1 MGPNSFR
8 NLTYLAVLLVVAAL
22 IYLVYSSSKN
32 KKSLNPSLENVSLGT
47 YTDTL
52 GSIIGSSTAALSMDS
67 VKNNIDGQL
76 LTSGAAGV
84 AAATAV
90 ATNLTHSNSKSPK
103 SEVKEVITE
112 QPSVGGG
119 DGDGIG
125 SSEKGKVTAK
135 GLKKPVAAVAA
146 PKKPVAKFDAGNGTG
161 DFMAIAG
168 SFASNDNANALIAKL
183 KKIGFAKAEAVKLEN
198 SANLYVVAGNYEFNG
213 GAEAAVRTLKANK
226 VDSYV
231 KKRAGQVFKVAPTVT
246 AKAAPAKA
254 PAAKPASSFKP
265 T

>member
-32 KKSLNPSLENVSLGT
+32 KKGLNPSVENASLGT

-52 GSIIGSSTAALSMDS
+52 GSIIGSSSAALTIDS
-67 VKNNIDGQL
+67 VKNSVDGQL

-84 AAATAV
+84 AATAASTLADV
-90 ATNLTHSNSKSPK
+90 KGSK
-103 SEVKEVITE
+103 SEVKEIIAE

-119 DGDGIG
+119 DDDGI
-125 SSEKGKVTAK
+125 SSSVKGTTTAK
-135 GLKKPVAAVAA
+135 GGKKPVAASTV

-161 DFMAIAG
+161 EYMVIAG
-168 SFASNDNANALIAKL
+168 SFASSDNANLLIAKL

-213 GAEAAVRTLKANK
+213 GAEAAVRTLKAEK
-226 VDSYV
+226 LDGYV
-231 KKRAGQVFKVAPTVT
+231 KKRSGEVYKAVAPTVT
-246 AKAAPAKA
+246 PKA
-254 PAAKPASSFKP
+254 PAKPASSSKP
-265 T
+265 I

>member
-32 KKSLNPSLENVSLGT
+32 KKSLNPSVENATLGT

-52 GSIIGSSTAALSMDS
+52 GSLAGSSSAALSIDS
-67 VKNNIDGQL
+67 VKNSLDGQL
-76 LTSGAAGV
+76 LTSGATGV
-84 AAATAV
+84 AAT
-90 ATNLTHSNSKSPK
+90 TSNLTGSKGSK
-103 SEVKEVITE
+103 SEVKEVIAE

-119 DGDGIG
+119 DGDGIA
-125 SSEKGKVTAK
+125 SSEKGKVNVK
-135 GLKKPVAAVAA
+135 SGKKSVAAAA

-161 DFMAIAG
+161 AYMVVAG
-168 SFASNDNANALIAKL
+168 SFASKDNADVLITKL
-183 KKIGFAKAEAVKLEN
+183 KKLGFAKAEAVKLEN

-213 GAEAAVRTLKANK
+213 GAEAAVRTLKAEK
-226 VDSYV
+226 LDGYV
-231 KKRAGQVFKVAPTVT
+231 KKRSGEVFKATPKVTPKSAP
-246 AKAAPAKA
+246 
-254 PAAKPASSFKP
+254 AKPASSFKP

>member
-8 NLTYLAVLLVVAAL
+8 NLTYLAVLLVVGAL

-32 KKSLNPSLENVSLGT
+32 KKSLNPSLENATLGT

-52 GSIIGSSTAALSMDS
+52 GSLAGTSMAALPIDS
-67 VKNNIDGQL
+67 VKNSIDGQL
-76 LTSGAAGV
+76 LTAGTT
-84 AAATAV
+84 AATAV
-90 ATNLTHSNSKSPK
+90 TSLSGSKGSK

-112 QPSVGGG
+112 QPSEGGG
-119 DGDGIG
+119 DGI
-125 SSEKGKVTAK
+125 A
-135 GLKKPVAAVAA
+135 AA

-161 DFMAIAG
+161 EFMAIAG
-168 SFASNDNANALIAKL
+168 SFASKDNADLLIAKL

-226 VDSYV
+226 VESYV
-231 KKRAGQVFKVAPTVT
+231 KKRSGQVFKVAPTVST
-246 AKAAPAKA
+246 KAAP
-254 PAAKPASSFKP
+254 AKPASSFKP

>member
-8 NLTYLAVLLVVAAL
+8 NLTYLAVLLVVGAL

-32 KKSLNPSLENVSLGT
+32 KKSLNPSLENATLGT

-52 GSIIGSSTAALSMDS
+52 GSLAGTSMAALPIDS
-67 VKNNIDGQL
+67 VKNSIDGQL
-76 LTSGAAGV
+76 LTAGTT
-84 AAATAV
+84 AATAV
-90 ATNLTHSNSKSPK
+90 TSLSGSKGSK

-112 QPSVGGG
+112 QPSEGGG
-119 DGDGIG
+119 DGIA
-125 SSEKGKVTAK
+125 SSEKGKAK
-135 GLKKPVAAVAA
+135 VNVKSGKKAVVAAA

-161 DFMAIAG
+161 EFMAIAG
-168 SFASNDNANALIAKL
+168 SFASKDNADLLIAKL

-226 VDSYV
+226 VESYV
-231 KKRAGQVFKVAPTVT
+231 KKRSGQVFKVAPTVST
-246 AKAAPAKA
+246 KAAP
-254 PAAKPASSFKP
+254 AKPASSFKP

>member
-90 ATNLTHSNSKSPK
+90 ATNLAHPKGSK

-119 DGDGIG
+119 DGDGIA
-125 SSEKGKVTAK
+125 SSEKGKVNAK
-135 GLKKPVAAVAA
+135 GIKKPVAAVAA
-146 PKKPVAKFDAGNGTG
+146 PKTPVAKFDAGNGTG

-183 KKIGFAKAEAVKLEN
+183 KKIGFAKAESVKLEN

-231 KKRAGQVFKVAPTVT
+231 KKRSGQVFKVAPTVT
-246 AKAAPAKA
+246 PKAAPAKA

>member
-32 KKSLNPSLENVSLGT
+32 KKSLNPSVENVSLGT

-52 GSIIGSSTAALSMDS
+52 GSIIGSSTAALSIDS
-67 VKNNIDGQL
+67 VKNSIDGQL
-76 LTSGAAGV
+76 LTSGAT
-84 AAATAV
+84 AATTV
-90 ATNLTHSNSKSPK
+90 ATNLTHSKGSKP
-103 SEVKEVITE
+103 EVKEVITE
-112 QPSVGGG
+112 QPSVGG
-119 DGDGIG
+119 DGDGIA
-125 SSEKGKVTAK
+125 SSEKAKVTAK
-135 GLKKPVAAVAA
+135 GIKKPLAAA
-146 PKKPVAKFDAGNGTG
+146 PKKPVMKFDAGNGVG
-161 DFMAIAG
+161 EFMAIAG
-168 SFASNDNANALIAKL
+168 SFASKDNADALIAKL
-183 KKIGFAKAEAVKLEN
+183 KKIGFSKAEAVKLEN

-231 KKRAGQVFKVAPTVT
+231 KKRSGQVFKAPVVT
-246 AKAAPAKA
+246 PKAAPAKTA
-254 PAAKPASSFKP
+254 AAKPASSFKP

>member
-32 KKSLNPSLENVSLGT
+32 KKSLNPSVENASLGT

-52 GSIIGSSTAALSMDS
+52 GSIIGSSSAALSIDS
-67 VKNNIDGQL
+67 VKNSVDGQL

-84 AAATAV
+84 SATA
-90 ATNLTHSNSKSPK
+90 ASTLADIKGSK
-103 SEVKEVITE
+103 SEVKEIIAE

-125 SSEKGKVTAK
+125 SSEKGKATAK
-135 GLKKPVAAVAA
+135 GGGKKTIAAA
-146 PKKPVAKFDAGNGTG
+146 PKKPEPKFDAGNGTG
-161 DFMAIAG
+161 AYMVIAG
-168 SFASNDNANALIAKL
+168 SFASGDNANVLIAKL
-183 KKIGFAKAEAVKLEN
+183 KKLGFTKAEAVKLEN

-213 GAEAAVRTLKANK
+213 GAEAAVRTLKAGK
-226 VDSYV
+226 LDGFV
-231 KKRAGQVFKVAPTVT
+231 KKRSGEVYKAIAPTVT
-246 AKAAPAKA
+246 PKA
-254 PAAKPASSFKP
+254 PAKPASSSKP
-265 T
+265 I